1 MLKKTIKFTDYNGV
15 ERTEDHYFNLT
26 EAEIMEME
34 MSVNGGL
41 TEMINKIVSA
51 QDAPSIIKMFKEL
64 ILKAYGQKSADGRRF
79 IKSEELRNE
88 FAQTE
93 AYSILFMELA
103 TDADAAAAFVN
114 GIVPSKVGNV
124 DKAKL
129 VEANPALAQYM
140 K

>member
-114 GIVPSKVGNV
+114 GIVPSKLGNV